1 MITLKQLKWSNC
13 FSYGAGNSI
22 DFTRAPLVQL
32 VGKNGHGKSSI
43 ALILEEV
50 LYNKNSKGI
59 KKADIL
65 NRYTKDNYYEI
76 ALSFSCN
83 QDDYLLTVRRGSQQV
98 VKFLKNGVDVS
109 GHTAT
114 TTYKLV
120 EQTIGIDHKTFAQI
134 VYQSHAGSLEFLTS
148 ADTARKRFLIE
159 LLNLTKYTETGE
171 QFKRLAQELEV
182 LVAAAEAKTKTI
194 QDWIAKYSKQD
205 LSVKPLSKVPQLDN
219 NLVTEASDIEV
230 TLKTIKQENKRINQN
245 NTYKQLQSKL
255 KVLPVPDKPVQTS
268 QAFSNEKAVV
278 DKQADDAQAFI
289 KKLNKLGSSCPTCFQ
304 AISTDKTKQLIDEQT
319 EIIKASKVRS
329 SSLAT
334 EIEQLDQELKEWQT
348 AIKAQEEWEK
358 YYQLID
364 TQLPAELLDQAK
376 LEQRLKT
383 VREELATAEQEI
395 ASIQSENTRA
405 EQHNSRVATIAAQLT
420 EMQAEIATWSTN
432 LSNLEARL
440 GRVGVLV
447 KTFSTTGLV
456 AYKIENLVKDLES
469 LTNEYLQEL
478 SSGRFQLAFE
488 MAGNDKLNVVII
500 DNGKNI
506 DIQALS
512 GGERARVNVASL
524 LAIRKLM
531 QSLSQNRINL
541 LILDETVE
549 TLDVEGKEKL
559 VEVLLAE
566 QNLNT
571 ILVSHGFTH
580 PLLEKVQV
588 IKHKNISRI
597 EE

>member
-13 FSYGAGNSI
+13 FSYGQNNHI
-22 DFTRAPLVQL
+22 DFTQSPLVQL

-65 NRYTKDNYYEI
+65 NRYTRDNYYEI
-76 ALSFSCN
+76 SLTFSKN
-83 QDDYLLTVRRGSQQV
+83 TDEYQLTVRRAAQQTV
-98 VKFLKNGVDVS
+98 RLVKNNQDIS

-120 EQTIGIDHKTFAQI
+120 EQIIGIDHKTFAQI
-134 VYQSHAGSLEFLTS
+134 VYQSNAGSLEFLTS

-159 LLNLTKYTETGE
+159 LLNLGKYTETGE
-171 QFKRLAQELEV
+171 QFRKLAQELEV
-182 LVAAAEAKTKTI
+182 LVSAAEAKTKTV
-194 QDWIAKYSKQD
+194 QDWINKYSRQD
-205 LSVKPLSKVPQLDN
+205 LTVRETVTVPELDHDLIVK
-219 NLVTEASDIEV
+219 ASEIEH
-230 TLKTIKQENKRINQN
+230 TIKTIAQENKRISQN
-245 NTYKQLQSKL
+245 NTYKALQAQL
-255 KVLPVPDKPVQTS
+255 KVLPVPDKPPQTS
-268 QAFSNEKAVV
+268 QSFSNEKAV
-278 DKQADDAQAFI
+278 ADRQITDAKAFI
-289 KKLNKLGSSCPTCFQ
+289 KKLNALGSSCPTCFQ
-304 AISTDKTKQLIDEQT
+304 NISADTTQQLIAEQQKIIQASQQRSETLALQIKHLDEQLT
-319 EIIKASKVRS
+319 A
-329 SSLAT
+329 
-334 EIEQLDQELKEWQT
+334 WQT
-348 AIKAQEEWEK
+348 ATKAQEEWEK
-358 YYQLID
+358 YYQLIN
-364 TQLPAELLDQAK
+364 TGLPSELLDQAE
-376 LEQRLKT
+376 LEARLFR
-383 VREELATAEQEI
+383 VRDELAI
-395 ASIQSENTRA
+395 AKKHIEKLQ
-405 EQHNSRVATIAAQLT
+405 QHNKQAVEHNNRVELVQSQLA
-420 EMQAEIATWSTN
+420 EMQAELSTWSTN
-432 LSNLEARL
+432 LVNLTARL
-440 GRVGVLV
+440 NRVGILV

-488 MAGNDKLNVVII
+488 MAGNDKLNVVIV

-571 ILVSHGFTH
+571 LLVSHGFTH

-588 IKHKNISRI
+588 VKHKNISRI